1 MMSKIFSLAVLVALV
16 YLVQQQFPQ
25 EMRDMLEWTDARF
38 EALASRV
45 HPRGDARG
53 DGSPDVVESGV
64 RAVAESSE
72 PKPPAGRIEVAAES
86 VIAPEEEP
94 HDAGART
101 PIRREPPADERMP
114 PATPETFPPARG
126 VAANPMSPDA
136 ERRIERETARLR
148 RDALAALA
156 ERMETLAIE
165 RAL

>member
-1 MMSKIFSLAVLVALV
+1 MWNIFSLVVLAAFF

-25 EMRDMLEWTDARF
+25 ETRDVLEWTDARV

-45 HPRGDARG
+45 YPRGDSRE
-53 DGSPDVVESGV
+53 DGSPDVVESGA

-72 PKPPAGRIEVAAES
+72 PKPTAGRIEVAADS

-94 HDAGART
+94 GDAGART

-114 PATPETFPPARG
+114 PAIPETFPPAQ
-126 VAANPMSPDA
+126 VAAARPMSPDA
-136 ERRIERETARLR
+136 ERRIEPETARLR

-165 RAL
+165 RAP